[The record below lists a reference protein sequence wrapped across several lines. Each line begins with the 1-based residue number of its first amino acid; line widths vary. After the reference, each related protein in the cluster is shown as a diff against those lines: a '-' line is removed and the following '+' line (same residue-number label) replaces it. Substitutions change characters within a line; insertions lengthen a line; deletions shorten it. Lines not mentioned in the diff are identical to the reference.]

1 MKNKDIKERVKYT
14 KEYKNSIV
22 IGSELREI
30 IEGVILGDATVL
42 RRYPV
47 SDAVI
52 KFCQCARNKD
62 YLFHLYDKF
71 EPLVA
76 TPPRRVVLKREK
88 DYVQYM
94 FQTLSFKF
102 ISEYRDRY
110 YDKNGKKTIPS
121 DIEDKLTA
129 RSLAYWYQDDGT
141 KSKPGYILCTNN
153 FKNEE
158 VEFLREVLKRKF
170 NISTKT
176 RVMRTG
182 RGCYYLIYVMAI
194 SAKDFRELI
203 SPYVVDSMRR
213 KLWGGVGLLLHNFKR
228 SVIRSRL

>member
-1 MKNKDIKERVKYT
+1 MRNKDPRERIKYSER
-14 KEYKNSIV
+14 YKSSIV
-22 IGSELREI
+22 IGSELKEI

-42 RRYPV
+42 RRYPK

-52 KFCQCARNKD
+52 KFCQCERNKD
-62 YLFHLYDKF
+62 YLYHLYDKF

-76 TPPRRVVLKREK
+76 TPPNRVVLRREK

-102 ISEYRDRY
+102 INEYRERY
-110 YDKNGKKTIPS
+110 YDENGKKRVPR

-153 FKNEE
+153 FKKEE
-158 VEFLREVLKRKF
+158 VEFLREVLNRKF
-170 NISTKT
+170 NISTNT
-176 RVMRTG
+176 REMRTG
-182 RGCYYLIYVMAI
+182 GGCYYLIYVMGI
-194 SAKDFRELI
+194 SAKDFRDMI

-213 KLWGGVGLLLHNFKR
+213 KLWGGV
-228 SVIRSRL
+228 